1 MTAGT
6 IVLEDEVLYMGKWF
20 WVCVSS
26 CYPCLVEVIEG
37 NGYALWSHTGSELEL
52 CTCYV
57 QLAITIIIVMSHY

>member
-1 MTAGT
+1 M
-6 IVLEDEVLYMGKWF
+6 LFMGKWF

-26 CYPCLVEVIEG
+26 CCPCLVEVIEG

-57 QLAITIIIVMSHY
+57 ELAIT